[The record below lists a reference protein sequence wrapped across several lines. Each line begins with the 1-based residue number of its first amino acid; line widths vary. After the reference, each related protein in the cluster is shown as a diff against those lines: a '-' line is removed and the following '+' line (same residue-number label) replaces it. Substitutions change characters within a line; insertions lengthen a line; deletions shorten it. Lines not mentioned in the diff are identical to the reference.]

1 MNGWLSQLF
10 KVLTWGS
17 LFGLTAICCGTQF
30 VLANEPQRPAIQLAS
45 RYHQDIEFSE
55 YLVSEKLDGV
65 RARWDGNK
73 LISRGGHMINAPQWF
88 TSDFP
93 NVTLDGELWIARNAF
108 DEVSAIARR
117 KSPIDKQWRKVAF
130 HVFDLPLSAKPFGQR
145 YRELSR
151 LLLPSNNSSS
161 PYIKLIPHKKM
172 ISRDALMAWL
182 DKVVEL
188 DGEGLMLHHQD
199 ALYQHKRSK
208 QLLKLKKRYDA
219 EAQVIGY
226 VDGKGKYRGKV
237 GALLMRTADG
247 IEFKLGSG
255 LTDALRENPPPIGS
269 LVTYQYLGKTKT
281 GKPRFSSYL
290 RVRK

>member
-1 MNGWLSQLF
+1 MKGGLLQLF
-10 KVLTWGS
+10 KVLTWCS
-17 LFGLTAICCGTQF
+17 LFGFTAICCATQC
-30 VLANEPQRPAIQLAS
+30 VLANEPLRPAIQLAS
-45 RYHQDIEFSE
+45 RYHQDIKLSD

-73 LISRGGHMINAPQWF
+73 LISRGGHIINAPQWF
-88 TSDFP
+88 ISDFP
-93 NVTLDGELWIARNAF
+93 NVVLDGELWIARNAF

-117 KSPIDKQWRKVAF
+117 KTPIAKQWRKVAF

-145 YRELSR
+145 YRKLSR
-151 LLLPSNNSSS
+151 LFLSSNISS

-172 ISRDALMAWL
+172 TSRDALMSWL
-182 DKVVEL
+182 DKVVAL

-237 GALLMRTADG
+237 GALLMRTPNG

-255 LTDALRENPPPIGS
+255 LTDALRENPPVIGS

-281 GKPRFSSYL
+281 GKPRFASYL
-290 RVRK
+290 RVRE